1 MAMGLDLTYQ
11 GWAQVQDY
19 PAQMVLWDLM
29 VRYLEGP
36 SVVLILLGRLQE
48 WFADL
53 VRHQVQDILQTV

>member
-1 MAMGLDLTYQ
+1 MAMGQDLTYQ

-36 SVVLILLGRLQE
+36 SVVHILLDRLQE

-53 VRHQVQDILQTV
+53 VRHQVQDILQTL

>member
-1 MAMGLDLTYQ
+1 MAMGQDLTYQ

-36 SVVLILLGRLQE
+36 SVVLILLVHLQG
-48 WFADL
+48 WLAL
-53 VRHQVQDILQTV
+53 GRHQDRDILQIV